1 MHSTGTPTM
10 SKEKINK
17 VTYAHNSPLIAE
29 TYKSPIKE
37 VKYNDFGVRKLKQR
51 LQDKPKFTLNTR
63 H

>member
-1 MHSTGTPTM
+1 M

-51 LQDKPKFTLNTR
+51 IQDKPRFSLNTR